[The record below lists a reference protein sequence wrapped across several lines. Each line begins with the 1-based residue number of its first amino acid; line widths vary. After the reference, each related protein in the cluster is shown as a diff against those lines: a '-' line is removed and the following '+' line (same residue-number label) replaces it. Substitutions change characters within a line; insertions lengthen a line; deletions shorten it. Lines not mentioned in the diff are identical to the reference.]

1 MKHSLTFLLFM
12 ISSVIFSQEKNGAQV
27 FWEQLQG
34 LCGQAFEGSLVLP
47 KEDEQFGGKK
57 LIMHVRS
64 CSDTVIKIP
73 FFVGED
79 KSRTWILTYKDDRI
93 ELKHDHRHE
102 DGSEDEITMYGGITT
117 NSGQSTVQ
125 IFSAD
130 QHTTDIIPLASSNVW
145 WITLDDAVFSYNLR
159 RVDTIRVF
167 KVDFDLKNPVALP
180 EAPWGWKE
188 D

>member
-1 MKHSLTFLLFM
+1 
-12 ISSVIFSQEKNGAQV
+12 
-27 FWEQLQG
+27 
-34 LCGQAFEGSLVLP
+34 
-47 KEDEQFGGKK
+47 
-57 LIMHVRS
+57 
-64 CSDTVIKIP
+64 
-73 FFVGED
+73 
-79 KSRTWILTYKDDRI
+79 
-93 ELKHDHRHE
+93 
-102 DGSEDEITMYGGITT
+102 MYGGITT

-125 IFSAD
+125 IFYAD